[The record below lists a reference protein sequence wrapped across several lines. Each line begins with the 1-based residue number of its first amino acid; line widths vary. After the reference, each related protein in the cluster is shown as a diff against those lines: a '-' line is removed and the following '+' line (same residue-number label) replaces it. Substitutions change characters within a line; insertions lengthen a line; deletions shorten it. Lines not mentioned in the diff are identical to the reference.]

1 MAEVVTRSKL
11 DIYDVKPR
19 IDKKKNLAVTI
30 QAKNLGN

>member
-19 IDKKKNLAVTI
+19 IDKKNLAVTI